1 MLFGLHNDCHNL
13 VLNHVL
19 FLRFFLIFRY
29 FFIVLQVGCVHQSWQ
44 QYLIIFVLLFLLCS
58 ILLIIV
64 LTVKLLILAA
74 KLAFLLNVDY
84 FGVVDSDWTRHS
96 LLPDD
101 FVYQIESVRWELE
114 TLYRI
119 FLGYRGVDVSSGLNI
134 CVALS
139 GNNDSNFSL
148 FRWLWIYNCITL
160 VTDPIVDYCLLWRFF
175 KSWTGYRGYLWGGG
189 MLGLLLYRVQTAEV
203 IFGN

>member
-13 VLNHVL
+13 ILNHVL
-19 FLRFFLIFRY
+19 FLRFFLFFRY
-29 FFIVLQVGCVHQSWQ
+29 FFIVLQVGCVHQPWQ

-64 LTVKLLILAA
+64 LTVKLLILAT
-74 KLAFLLNVDY
+74 KLALLLNVDY
-84 FGVVDSDWTRHS
+84 FRVVDSDRTRHS

-114 TLYRI
+114 ALYRI
-119 FLGYRGVDVSSGLNI
+119 FLRYWGVDVSSCLYI

-139 GNNDSNFSL
+139 CYDDSSFSL
-148 FRWLWIYNCITL
+148 FRWLRIYYCITL
-160 VTDPIVDYCLLWRFF
+160 VTDSIVDYCLLWRFF
-175 KSWTGYRGYLWGGG
+175 KSWTSYRGYFWG
-189 MLGLLLYRVQTAEV
+189 
-203 IFGN
+203 